1 MRTSI
6 TAANVGGIFF
16 PHSRELGLDPDDTLS
31 PGLLQKVVHA
41 GARHRSFREAGE
53 ELAVLAEA
61 AVSEERVRRATE
73 RSGAERVAQR
83 DAAAEEW
90 RKLPFPERDC
100 SPTGQS
106 PPVACVQVDGG
117 RMQIRDGQAEQP
129 AGHRGGRFWRETR
142 AACLLSLASETH
154 VEDPC
159 PQLPEPFAN
168 FARMAKITREIKGA
182 AGLRAAE
189 ASAEVP
195 SSDEKPA
202 DEPLE
207 IRPEEEAARPGR
219 PKILVRSVVATRESW
234 AAFGPLVAA
243 AAWQRG
249 FAAAPRKAFLGDGSA
264 PIWTL
269 WRNYF
274 SHYTPI
280 LDFVHSATYIFRAAC
295 AGRSLDEAVTIY
307 QRWAQLVWS
316 GRVDEVIAELAV
328 RQEELGPPR
337 PDDAETSPRSVV
349 AEALG
354 YLRNQ
359 RPRMR
364 YNEYRKQGLPI
375 TTAHIE
381 STVKQIN
388 RRVKGTEKF
397 WKSPGA
403 EALLQLAADDLSET
417 QPLAAYWRG
426 RPHRASGRRHYQ
438 RR

>member
-1 MRTSI
+1 M
-6 TAANVGGIFF
+6 
-16 PHSRELGLDPDDTLS
+16 DPDDTLS

-41 GARHRSFREAGE
+41 GSRHRSFREASE
-53 ELAVLAEA
+53 ELAALAEVV
-61 AVSEERVRRATE
+61 VSEERVRRATE
-73 RSGAERVAQR
+73 RIGAERVAQR
-83 DAAAEEW
+83 NATADEW

-129 AGHRGGRFWRETR
+129 TSARGGRFWRETR

-168 FARMAKITREIKGA
+168 FAQMAKVTREIKGA

-189 ASAEVP
+189 ASAETATAGP
-195 SSDEKPA
+195 SPDEKPV
-202 DEPLE
+202 DEPAE
-207 IRPEEEAARPGR
+207 IRPPEEAARPGR

-243 AAWQRG
+243 AAWLRG

-264 PIWTL
+264 AIWTL
-269 WRNYF
+269 LSAGRLKPAKRWRNYF
-274 SHYTPI
+274 SHYTAI

-295 AGRSLDEAVTIY
+295 AGRPLDEAVTTY

-316 GRVDEVIAELAV
+316 GRVDEVIVELAA
-328 RQEELGPPR
+328 RQQELGPSH
-337 PDDAETSPRSVV
+337 PDDAETSPRAVV
-349 AEALG
+349 AETLV
-354 YLRNQ
+354 YLQNQ
-359 RPRMR
+359 RARMR
-364 YNEYRKQGLPI
+364 YEEYRRQGLPI

-397 WKSPGA
+397 WKSAGA
-403 EALLQLAADDLSET
+403 ESLLQLAADDLSET
-417 QPLAAYWRG
+417 KPLAAYWRD

-438 RR
+438 HR